1 MFLLVAVYLLDDAML
16 HPEPGTTAADHVLSG
31 ALPVSALLWAA
42 ARHPVWRASTRAAV
56 STAVGLLALGV
67 GLAVPVAHARSAGPS
82 GDDYTGMAATV
93 AGAALVAVGVRGAW
107 RVRRTGGSTRTR
119 VVRRFLVGAVAAFVA
134 VQVVLPLGVAFVAT
148 HAPRGTSPSFAP
160 GLPWQAVRLPTADGL
175 SLAAWYAPGHNG
187 AAVVVVPGAGG
198 LRHARMLRR
207 HGYGVLLVSPRGQG
221 ASEGDVNLFGWRGET
236 DVRAALAFLARRP
249 DVDPRRV
256 GGLGLSVGGEIL
268 LQTAARGT
276 GLRAVVAEGAGTRWA
291 AEDLANP
298 DLENLVLAPMSVA
311 ITLGVAVFSGG
322 LPPATLPSLLPRL
335 GDARAL
341 LIWSRRGQGG
351 EHLNPRY
358 HRAAGGASDIWEIPE
373 AGHIGGL
380 AARPQE
386 YERRVVGF
394 FDASLAA
401 KPVGRESD
409 PAPGPTPH
417 QDTRRREET
426 T

>member
-1 MFLLVAVYLLDDAML
+1 MKPPSPPADPTGRAETWLAGTLFLVIAGYLLDDAVL
-16 HPEPGTTAADHVLSG
+16 HPEPGTTAADHILS
-31 ALPVSALLWAA
+31 ALPVSALLWTAWRHAA
-42 ARHPVWRASTRAAV
+42 WRAPARAAV

-67 GLAVPVAHARSAGPS
+67 GLAVPVAHATSAGPA
-82 GDDYTGMAATV
+82 GDDYTGIAATA
-93 AGAALVAVGVRGAW
+93 AGGALLAVGVRGAW
-107 RVRRTGGSTRTR
+107 RARRTGGSTRAR
-119 VVRRFLVGAVAAFVA
+119 VLRRILVGAGAAFVA

-148 HAPRGTSPSFAP
+148 HAPRDVPPSFSP
-160 GLPWQAVRLPTADGL
+160 GDPWRAVRLPTADGL

-187 AAVVVVPGAGG
+187 AAVVVVPGHGG

-221 ASEGDVNLFGWRGET
+221 TSEGDVNLFGWRGET
-236 DVRAALAFLARRP
+236 DVRAALAFLAGRP
-249 DVDPRRV
+249 EVDPRRV

-268 LQTAARGT
+268 LQAAARGT

-291 AEDLANP
+291 AEDLAHP
-298 DLENLVLAPMSVA
+298 DLENLVLAPMSVT

-322 LPPATLPSLLPRL
+322 LPPPTLPSLLTRL

-358 HRAAGGASDIWEIPE
+358 HQAAGGAADIWEIPE
-373 AGHIGGL
+373 AGHTGGL

-386 YERRVVGF
+386 YERRVAGF
-394 FDASLAA
+394 LDATLAA
-401 KPVGRESD
+401 EPAGR
-409 PAPGPTPH
+409 
-417 QDTRRREET
+417 
-426 T
+426 